1 MKFLFQKLRTGKY
14 DRLVVE
20 RDGRREEVPCP
31 KIGGISHDM
40 VHFAVENVMRM
51 RGYLRKVAA
60 GEALSQRMTP
70 DVESDQMERL
80 VEVMQADANSGFP
93 EPVDLIA
100 MYRVTCDARGVVPL
114 NLTTPDIA
122 AIRAEMRRL
131 EKLWDATAPGST
143 LALSFDDM
151 HEHAR

>member
-1 MKFLFQKLRTGKY
+1 MKFLFQKMRTGKY

-20 RDGRREEVPCP
+20 RDGRTEEVPCP
-31 KIGGISHDM
+31 KIGGIPHDM

-60 GEALSQRMTP
+60 GEALALRMTA

-93 EPVDLIA
+93 AAGDLIA
-100 MYRVTCDARGVVPL
+100 MYRVTCDARGVVPFDV
-114 NLTTPDIA
+114 TSTDIA

-131 EKLWDATAPGST
+131 AKLWDATAPGAT
-143 LALSFDDM
+143 LALSFDDEYA
-151 HEHAR
+151 H

>member
-1 MKFLFQKLRTGKY
+1 MKFLFQKMRTGKY

-20 RDGRREEVPCP
+20 RDGRTEEVPCP
-31 KIGGISHDM
+31 KIGGIPHDM

-51 RGYLRKVAA
+51 RGYLRKVVA
-60 GEALSQRMTP
+60 GETLSLRMTA

-93 EPVDLIA
+93 AAGDLIA
-100 MYRVTCDARGVVPL
+100 MYRVTCDARGVVPFDV
-114 NLTTPDIA
+114 TSTDIA

-131 EKLWDATAPGST
+131 AKLWDATAPGAT
-143 LALSFDDM
+143 LALSFDDEYA
-151 HEHAR
+151 H

>member
-1 MKFLFQKLRTGKY
+1 
-14 DRLVVE
+14 
-20 RDGRREEVPCP
+20 
-31 KIGGISHDM
+31 
-40 VHFAVENVMRM
+40 
-51 RGYLRKVAA
+51 
-60 GEALSQRMTP
+60 
-70 DVESDQMERL
+70 
-80 VEVMQADANSGFP
+80 
-93 EPVDLIA
+93 
-100 MYRVTCDARGVVPL
+100 VVPL

>member
-1 MKFLFQKLRTGKY
+1 MKFLFQKMRTGKY

-20 RDGRREEVPCP
+20 RDGRTEEVPCP
-31 KIGGISHDM
+31 KIGGIPHDM

-60 GEALSQRMTP
+60 GEALSLRMTP
-70 DVESDQMERL
+70 DVVSDQMERL

-93 EPVDLIA
+93 AAADLIA
-100 MYRVTCDARGVVPL
+100 LYRVTCDARGVVPFDVT
-114 NLTTPDIA
+114 NNDIA
-122 AIRAEMRRL
+122 AIRAEMRGL
-131 EKLWDATAPGST
+131 EKMWDATAPGST

>member
-1 MKFLFQKLRTGKY
+1 MKFLFQKMRTGKY

-20 RDGRREEVPCP
+20 RDGRTEEVPCP
-31 KIGGISHDM
+31 KIGGIPHDM

-60 GEALSQRMTP
+60 GEALALRMTA

-93 EPVDLIA
+93 APGDLIA
-100 MYRVTCDARGVVPL
+100 MYRVTCDARGVVPFDV
-114 NLTTPDIA
+114 TSTDIA

-131 EKLWDATAPGST
+131 AKLWDATAPGAT
-143 LALSFDDM
+143 LALSFDDEYA
-151 HEHAR
+151 H

>member
-20 RDGRREEVPCP
+20 RDGRTEEVPCP
-31 KIGGISHDM
+31 KIGGIPHDM
-40 VHFAVENVMRM
+40 VHFAVENVMRL

-60 GEALSQRMTP
+60 GEALSLRMKA

-93 EPVDLIA
+93 APADLIA
-100 MYRVTCDARGVVPL
+100 MYRVTCEARGVVPFDV
-114 NLTTPDIA
+114 TSTDIA
-122 AIRAEMRRL
+122 ATRAEMRRL

-143 LALSFDDM
+143 LALSFDDEYA
-151 HEHAR
+151 H

>member
-1 MKFLFQKLRTGKY
+1 MKFLFQKMRTGKY

-20 RDGRREEVPCP
+20 RDGGTEEVPCP
-31 KIGGISHDM
+31 KIGGIPHDM

-60 GEALSQRMTP
+60 GEALSLRMTA

-93 EPVDLIA
+93 APADLIA
-100 MYRVTCDARGVVPL
+100 MYRVTCDARGVVPFDV
-114 NLTTPDIA
+114 TGSDIA

-143 LALSFDDM
+143 LALSFDDEYA
-151 HEHAR
+151 H

>member
-1 MKFLFQKLRTGKY
+1 MKFLFQKMRTGKY

-20 RDGRREEVPCP
+20 RDGRTEEVPCP
-31 KIGGISHDM
+31 KIGGIPHDM

-60 GEALSQRMTP
+60 GEALSLRMTP
-70 DVESDQMERL
+70 DVVSDQMERL

-93 EPVDLIA
+93 APADLIA
-100 MYRVTCDARGVVPL
+100 MYRVTCDARGVVPFDV
-114 NLTTPDIA
+114 TSTDIA

-131 EKLWDATAPGST
+131 EKSWDATAPGST
-143 LALSFDDM
+143 LVLSFDDEYA
-151 HEHAR
+151 H

>member
-1 MKFLFQKLRTGKY
+1 MKFLFQKMRTGKY

-20 RDGRREEVPCP
+20 RDGRTEEVPCP
-31 KIGGISHDM
+31 KIGGIPHDM

-60 GEALSQRMTP
+60 GEALALRMTA

-93 EPVDLIA
+93 AASDLIA
-100 MYRVTCDARGVVPL
+100 MYRVTCDARGVVPFDV
-114 NLTTPDIA
+114 TSTDIA

-131 EKLWDATAPGST
+131 AKLWDATAPGAT
-143 LALSFDDM
+143 LALSFDDEYA
-151 HEHAR
+151 H

>member
-20 RDGRREEVPCP
+20 RDGRTEEVPCP
-31 KIGGISHDM
+31 KIGGIPHDM

-60 GEALSQRMTP
+60 GEALSLRMTP
-70 DVESDQMERL
+70 DVVSDQMERL

-93 EPVDLIA
+93 APADLIA
-100 MYRVTCDARGVVPL
+100 MYRVTCDARGVIPFDV
-114 NLTTPDIA
+114 TGTDIA
-122 AIRAEMRRL
+122 AIRTEMRRL

-143 LALSFDDM
+143 FALSFDD
-151 HEHAR
+151 